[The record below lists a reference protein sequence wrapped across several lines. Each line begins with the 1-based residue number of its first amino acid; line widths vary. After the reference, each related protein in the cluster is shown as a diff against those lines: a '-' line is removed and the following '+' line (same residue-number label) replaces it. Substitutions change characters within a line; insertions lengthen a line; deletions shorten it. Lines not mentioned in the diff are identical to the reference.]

1 MMTLNQLKR
10 LNGNMKKTLVKYLFK
25 KIKSNLS
32 GFLTISLIVALG
44 IGFLIGLT
52 ITTDDLQLSIDSY
65 YNQYNIADINMKSSI
80 GFAKEG
86 SIEKIKES
94 LGNNIKDIEINYQ
107 VDKEVIYENSNVVA
121 RLIYKDFNDTII
133 NNIELKEGTLP
144 SNDNEILVEETSQY
158 ILDIDIN
165 KTITIESNE
174 YKVVGI
180 AKNPLYLS
188 HERETSTVGKGR
200 LDTIIYLKDS
210 LIEDKTIYT
219 DINIRLNIKTKNNT
233 FSDEYFNEISTYKTK
248 LEELK
253 GDLFSLTL
261 KEITGYD
268 VPTNIASGSGTLYVL
283 DRKDNTSFYFYNMQ
297 SNKVSSVAIV
307 FPIFFIIIAALITVS
322 TLERMVSEDRINIGT
337 LKSLGYSK
345 FSILSTY
352 TSYSFLSILIGI
364 IIGSLIGLFLLPY
377 IICIVFCSLFY
388 IPSFTFSINILIYLL
403 SILLMSFAI
412 LITTILSAY
421 KIVREKPNALLT
433 QKPIKSGKKILLEHI
448 TFFWNKLKFKYKS
461 TIRNLFRFKKNAIM
475 MIIGIAGSTAL
486 VLGAFG
492 VGDSLSDITSS
503 QYNDILKYNTI
514 IELNTYK
521 EEQNPLNNF
530 SVSNQGV
537 FYKISGF
544 CKENEDLEFNLI
556 ADVNGNDF
564 NNFFNFKEDKKSI
577 SMTDNEIFVSKQISY
592 MLNLKIN
599 DSFII
604 KINNFEYALRVDG
617 IFDNY
622 VENYILVGNKIISQ
636 VFKGLNTS
644 INCYLA
650 NVDKISES
658 SAQDELIKEVS
669 ALDYVKSIDLTYHAS
684 ASYNNVLSSLKLIVL
699 VLIIFA
705 GLLEIASIY
714 SLTNVSIT
722 ERVREIATLKVLGY
736 RRKEVVGYIYRETT
750 ILALIGEI
758 LGFLLG
764 YIFHKFVIE
773 RMLTVGLFLG
783 LNIKPI
789 SYLYAFLISSLFIFI
804 VDIIFL
810 PKFKNLSM
818 TESLKSVE

>member
-1 MMTLNQLKR
+1 
-10 LNGNMKKTLVKYLFK
+10 MKKTLVKYLFK

-65 YNQYNIADINMKSSI
+65 YNQYNIADINLKSSI

-121 RLIYKDFNDTII
+121 RLIYKDFNDTNI

-144 SNDNEILVEETSQY
+144 SSDNEILVEETSQY

-219 DINIRLNIKTKNNT
+219 DINIRLNIKTKKNT
-233 FSDEYFNEISTYKTK
+233 FSNEYFNEISTYKTK

-261 KEITGYD
+261 KEITSYA

-377 IICIVFCSLFY
+377 IIYIVFCSLFY

-433 QKPIKSGKKILLEHI
+433 QKPVKSGKKILLEHI

-503 QYNDILKYNTI
+503 QYNDVLKYNTI
-514 IELNTYK
+514 IELNTYR
-521 EEQNPLNNF
+521 EDQNPLSNF

-669 ALDYVKSIDLTYHAS
+669 ALDYVKSIDLTYHSS

>member
-1 MMTLNQLKR
+1 MTLNQLKR

-65 YNQYNIADINMKSSI
+65 YNQYNIADINLKSSI

-121 RLIYKDFNDTII
+121 RLIYKDFNDTNI

-144 SNDNEILVEETSQY
+144 SSDNEILVEETSQY

-219 DINIRLNIKTKNNT
+219 DINIRLNIKTKKNT
-233 FSDEYFNEISTYKTK
+233 FSNEYFNEISTYKTK

-261 KEITGYD
+261 KEITSYA

-377 IICIVFCSLFY
+377 IIYIVFCSLFY

-433 QKPIKSGKKILLEHI
+433 QKPVKSGKKILLEHI

-503 QYNDILKYNTI
+503 QYNDVLKYNTI
-514 IELNTYK
+514 IELNTYR
-521 EEQNPLNNF
+521 EDQNPLSNF

-669 ALDYVKSIDLTYHAS
+669 ALDYVKSIDLTYHSS